1 MIYDSLDNFIEN
13 LPRYMPRCAELAD
26 FLRAAREKS
35 FEELK
40 NMDFPQLDLRFN
52 EYETKPGKEIPYEAH
67 RKFWDLQL
75 VLEGEELIG
84 CAPLETLTETVAYDE
99 AADIAFYKGNG
110 SEVKLARGVAALLA
124 PWDGHRPG
132 ASCGDSPSHVKKIVV
147 KLAW

>member
-52 EYETKPGKEIPYEAH
+52 EYETKPGNEIPYEAH
-67 RKFWDLQL
+67 KKFWDLQL
-75 VLEGEELIG
+75 VLEGEEMIG
-84 CAPLETLTETVAYDE
+84 VAPLETLTETVAYDE
-99 AADIAFYKGNG
+99 AGDIAFYEG
-110 SEVKLARGVAALLA
+110 SGGEVKLARGVAALLA

-132 ASCGDSPSHVKKIVV
+132 ASCGNSPSRVKK
-147 KLAW
+147 K